1 MGRYPGTVAIACI
14 LALAMVAAAPDAPD
28 SQTSNQASCL
38 EKANP
43 GRSADPQA
51 IIRTRMAG
59 AACGTEPARSAGRT
73 PMPAAGTHP
82 PTGYSIAPA
91 RPPSGDRT
99 GGQ

>member
-1 MGRYPGTVAIACI
+1 MGRYPGTVASACA
-14 LALAMVAAAPDAPD
+14 LALVMAAAGPDVSD
-28 SQTSNQASCL
+28 FQTSNQANCL

-43 GRSADPQA
+43 DRSADPQA